1 MNALTIKSLE
11 KIYQNGTVALKKVS
25 LKVDDGDF
33 FALLGPNGAGKSTLL
48 GIISSLVTKTSG
60 NVSIFDVN
68 IDEDFGLARSMLGI
82 VPQEVNFN
90 QFETLD
96 EILINQAGY
105 YGIPRREAT
114 EKSNY
119 LLNKLKLWKQRK
131 NISRTLSGGMKR
143 RLMIARALIHDPKL
157 LLLDE
162 PTAGVDIEIR
172 KTMWDFFKKLNSSGT
187 TIILTTHYLEEAEQ
201 LCNRVGII
209 NDGSI
214 IVDTSMTE
222 LLSKRNSESFILDCV
237 EKYTDLPEL
246 GSANVLAIDD
256 LRFEITVEKGTDL
269 NGIFKELSK
278 SGIDIKSMRNKGN
291 RLETLFLDL
300 TGNYE

>member
-209 NDGSI
+209 NGGSI

-237 EKYTDLPEL
+237 EKYTDLPKL
-246 GSANVLAIDD
+246 GSASVLAIDD

>member
-1 MNALTIKSLE
+1 VNALTIKSLE

>member
-1 MNALTIKSLE
+1 MNALTIESLE

-25 LKVDDGDF
+25 LKVGNGDF
-33 FALLGPNGAGKSTLL
+33 FALLGPNGAGKSTLI
-48 GIISSLVTKTSG
+48 GIISSLVTKSSG
-60 NVSIFDVN
+60 SVSIFDVN
-68 IDEDFGLARSMLGI
+68 IDKNFGLARSMLGI

-96 EILINQAGY
+96 EILINQAGF
-105 YGIPRREAT
+105 YGIPRKEAA
-114 EKSNY
+114 ERSSY

-131 NISRTLSGGMKR
+131 DISRTLSGGMKR
-143 RLMIARALIHDPKL
+143 RLMIARALVHNPKL

-209 NDGSI
+209 NGGSI

-222 LLSKRNSESFILDCV
+222 LLSKRNSESFILDCA

-246 GSANVLAIDD
+246 GSASVLAIDD